1 MNGIDELTFDER
13 LLNSIK
19 KVRDLDMQEVR
30 DFANMFLKKMKEYVF
45 VEYLDG
51 GKI

>member
-1 MNGIDELTFDER
+1 MNGIDKLTFDER

-19 KVRDLDMQEVR
+19 KVRDLDIQEVR
-30 DFANMFLKKMKEYVF
+30 DFASMFLKNRREYVF
-45 VEYLDG
+45 VEFLDG